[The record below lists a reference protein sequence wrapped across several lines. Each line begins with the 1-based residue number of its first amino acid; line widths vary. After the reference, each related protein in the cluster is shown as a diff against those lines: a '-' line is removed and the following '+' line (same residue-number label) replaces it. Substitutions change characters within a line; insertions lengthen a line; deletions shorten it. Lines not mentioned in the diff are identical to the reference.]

1 MVDAA
6 PPHRWLLGPP
16 ARPGDEPDFSWL
28 HVPPAGSVGRPD
40 PDVPAGDVRDLA
52 STLVRVL
59 DDDGDAVG
67 PWDPHL
73 EADELRQAL
82 RSMLATRAYDARMLS
97 AQRQGKTS
105 FYVSSTGEEAVS
117 VGQAMVFRAGDMYFP
132 TYRQQGFLIARGYP
146 LVTMMCQVLS
156 NEKDPLRGR
165 QMPVMYASRDAGFFS
180 VSGNLATQFVQAVG
194 WAMAEAITGGDAV
207 AFGTVGEG
215 ATAEGD
221 VHHGLTFAAVYRPP
235 VVLNIVNN
243 QWAISSFQTV
253 AGGGE
258 ATFAQRGT
266 GYGLHS
272 LRADGNDLL
281 AVVGVTRWAVERA
294 RAGLG
299 PTLVEWVTYRGA
311 AHSTSD
317 DPSRYRPA
325 DEWEAW
331 PLGDPVERLREH
343 LVRLGEWDDDRHAA
357 LLARVDADV
366 AAAAA
371 EAESYGTLLDDRHAD
386 PRTMFDD
393 VHAELHPSLRRQR
406 DQLSAELEARSAGR
420 REDREAAP

>member
-6 PPHRWLLGPP
+6 PLHRWLLGPP
-16 ARPGDEPDFSWL
+16 SRPGDEPDFSWL
-28 HVPPAGSVGRPD
+28 HVPPAGSVERP
-40 PDVPAGDVRDLA
+40 PLDVPAESIRHLA
-52 STLVRVL
+52 SDLVRVL

-67 PWDPHL
+67 PWDPGL
-73 EADELRQAL
+73 GADDLHAAL
-82 RSMLATRAYDARMLS
+82 RAMLTTRAFDARMQS

-117 VGQAMVFRAGDMYFP
+117 VGQATVFRQGDMYFP
-132 TYRQQGFLIARGYP
+132 TYRQQGWLIARGYP

-156 NEKDPLRGR
+156 NEKDPMRGR
-165 QMPVMYASRDAGFFS
+165 QMPVMYASRETGFFS
-180 VSGNLATQFVQAVG
+180 VSGNLATQFIQAVG

-221 VHHGLTFAAVYRPP
+221 VHHGLTFAATYRPP
-235 VVLNIVNN
+235 VVMNIVNN
-243 QWAISSFQTV
+243 QWAISSFQSV
-253 AGGGE
+253 AGGAE
-258 ATFAQRGT
+258 ATFAARGT

-272 LRADGNDLL
+272 LRADGNDVL
-281 AVVGVTRWAVERA
+281 AVIGVTQWAVARA

-311 AHSTSD
+311 SHSTAD

-325 DEWEAW
+325 DEWSAW
-331 PLGDPVERLREH
+331 PLGDPIERLRRH
-343 LVRLGEWDDDRHAA
+343 LVRRGDWDDDRHAS
-357 LLARVDADV
+357 LLAEVDAAV
-366 AAAAA
+366 AAAAT

-386 PRTMFDD
+386 PLSMFDD
-393 VHAELHPSLRRQR
+393 VHAEMHPSLRRQR
-406 DQLSAELEARSAGR
+406 DELARELLDPGHTVSEERG
-420 REDREAAP
+420 AP